1 MPLYIWP
8 PLCSLSCKRKEHKQ
22 DTLKIYIQGTNDNI
36 HRTCIFKVLAGC
48 DPCQVPSLAIDIP
61 IISVLFFFIRYITD
75 TSFNLSELLL
85 AGNHM
90 DERIGM
96 NALFWT
102 IHFQWFA
109 WVESICILTYNSL
122 PLGNKWSFHSSSI
135 PPYQAN
141 SKYKQN
147 FVNS

>member
-36 HRTCIFKVLAGC
+36 HRTCIFKVLACC
-48 DPCQVPSLAIDIP
+48 DPCQGPSLAIDIP

-96 NALFWT
+96 NAPLLDYT
-102 IHFQWFA
+102 LSVVCLGREHLHSYIQFA
-109 WVESICILTYNSL
+109 SL
-122 PLGNKWSFHSSSI
+122 RKQMVISFIFHPTVPSEKQI
-135 PPYQAN
+135 QA
-141 SKYKQN
+141 KFCK
-147 FVNS
+147 